1 MEGLNRCPFCGGKAE
16 IEGRK
21 KIKAVC
27 QDCGASSPIFD
38 FRSQAVEYWNE
49 RAIVHCK
56 DCKFYHAEEKWC
68 DKNSH
73 FEGDGAMTFDE
84 NQFCSKGEKI

>member
-49 RAIVHCK
+49 RAILKPFITYNVLDK
-56 DCKFYHAEEKWC
+56 LVQAVFDGIERYAKKQVEK
-68 DKNSH
+68 KAT
-73 FEGDGAMTFDE
+73 EKKDE
-84 NQFCSKGEKI
+84 NS